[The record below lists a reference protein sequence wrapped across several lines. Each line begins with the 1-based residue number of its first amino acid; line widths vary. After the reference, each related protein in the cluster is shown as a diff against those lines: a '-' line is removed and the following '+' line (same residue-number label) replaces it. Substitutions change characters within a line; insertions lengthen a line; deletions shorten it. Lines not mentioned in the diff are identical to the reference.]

1 MSEQGKSAEG
11 QNSKPMAKAAFN
23 SDGIL
28 NLDEQKNKFM
38 KNLDEMLKKSS
49 KKEDLSD
56 GTISNQPKK
65 SAESADDNRS
75 ITDNKSGIS

>member
-1 MSEQGKSAEG
+1 
-11 QNSKPMAKAAFN
+11 MAKAAFN

-56 GTISNQPKK
+56 GTISN
-65 SAESADDNRS
+65 
-75 ITDNKSGIS
+75 